1 MSMCA
6 RAFLLLLDTYI
17 YNNSNNDNYIYND
30 CMLLYICDYIVGAD
44 IMVNRIH
51 IIDILPLLYPLMIL
65 NDVFLLFFG

>member
-1 MSMCA
+1 
-6 RAFLLLLDTYI
+6 
-17 YNNSNNDNYIYND
+17 
-30 CMLLYICDYIVGAD
+30 MLLYICDYIVGAD